1 MFLPLKWPAT
11 AGEGWF
17 QMDDFEVTVLSDL
30 AALKSQMA
38 SLIGLGQPGR
48 LTMLEQRMEQHEVY
62 LQRMKG
68 LVAAFIVLLA
78 VAHIAID
85 YFKH

>member
-1 MFLPLKWPAT
+1 MAT
-11 AGEGWF
+11 RSSEGWN
-17 QMDDFEVTVLSDL
+17 QMDEFEVTVLSDL
-30 AALKSQMA
+30 AALKSQMG

-68 LVAAFIVLLA
+68 WVAAFFVALTL
-78 VAHIAID
+78 AHIAID